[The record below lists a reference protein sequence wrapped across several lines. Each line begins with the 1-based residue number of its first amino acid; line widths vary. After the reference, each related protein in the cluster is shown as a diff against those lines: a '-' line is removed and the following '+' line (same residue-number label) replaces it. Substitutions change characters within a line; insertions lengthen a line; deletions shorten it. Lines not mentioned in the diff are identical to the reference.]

1 MNNSNELTTIRVCI
15 QKLSIYI
22 TRCDAK
28 TASTIRKIMKILGK
42 YITAKHDR
50 GFNPINQT
58 LLNALDCYIIKIQ
71 NDVPADIIF
80 LVNDAAEIIRDDHQH
95 IMGQHMRI
103 QNMRDINDSI
113 SQHMMGQHMMGQHMM
128 GQHMM
133 GQHMMEQHMM
143 GQHMMGQHM
152 MEQHM
157 MGQHMIGQHMIGQHI
172 MGQHMMGQHIM
183 GQHMIGQH
191 MMGQHIMGQQLD
203 DCEKY
208 AKLLKKINSIQF
220 NELDPDDMDIS
231 HNDQQYA
238 MMANSISEIETKY
251 TNLRRES
258 NIIRNRL
265 TELELEPNE
274 NAKHIYNLVA
284 RLAIIT
290 DQTSKFEKRN
300 GGGASKF

>member
-1 MNNSNELTTIRVCI
+1 MDNSNQQTIRVCI
-15 QKLSIYI
+15 QRLCIYA

-28 TASTIRKIMKILGK
+28 TASTIRKIMKILSK
-42 YITAKHDR
+42 YITAKHNR
-50 GFNPINQT
+50 GVNPINQT
-58 LLNALDCYIIKIQ
+58 HLNVLDRYIMKIQ

-80 LVNDAAEIIRDDHQH
+80 LVNDAAEIIRDDQSNHHMIDQH
-95 IMGQHMRI
+95 VMGQHMI
-103 QNMRDINDSI
+103 GQHVMGQHMMGQHVRDINDAI

-128 GQHMM
+128 EHN
-133 GQHMMEQHMM
+133 
-143 GQHMMGQHM
+143 
-152 MEQHM
+152 
-157 MGQHMIGQHMIGQHI
+157 I
-172 MGQHMMGQHIM
+172 
-183 GQHMIGQH
+183 
-191 MMGQHIMGQQLD
+191 D

-208 AKLLKKINSIQF
+208 AKLLKEINRIQF
-220 NELDPDDMDIS
+220 QEFDPDDMDII
-231 HNDQQYA
+231 HNERRYTIIV
-238 MMANSISEIETKY
+238 NIISEIETKY

-265 TELELEPNE
+265 NELELEPNE